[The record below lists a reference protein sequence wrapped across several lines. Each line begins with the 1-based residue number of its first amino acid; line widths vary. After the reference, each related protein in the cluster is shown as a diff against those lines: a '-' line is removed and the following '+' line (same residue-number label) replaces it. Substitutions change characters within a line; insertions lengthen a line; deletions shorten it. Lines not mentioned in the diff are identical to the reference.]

1 MSEFQALPRQA
12 FYVESVNTVL
22 STFCV
27 TIPLYTLIF
36 WVVLPILLKQE
47 EHSWLTALIGG
58 GLLSAASVAYGVYVG
73 LLRHRRTKWRLDKH
87 SFCFHIGLW
96 YRHEYYIARERV
108 QYVDVRQGPLE
119 RRFGTS
125 QLVIYT
131 AGTMNVVI
139 LKGLLYEDA
148 QAVRRE
154 LINDDQTVNTP

>member
-1 MSEFQALPRQA
+1 MSEFQALPR
-12 FYVESVNTVL
+12 ESLHEQWATIGLTTLVL
-22 STFCV
+22 L
-27 TIPLYTLIF
+27 PLYVGAAYALRL
-36 WVVLPILLKQE
+36 VLFESENLFFPALLWG
-47 EHSWLTALIGG
+47 SLLTAVSL
-58 GLLSAASVAYGVYVG
+58 AYSSYFTI
-73 LLRHRRTKWRLDKH
+73 LRHRRTKWKLDKH